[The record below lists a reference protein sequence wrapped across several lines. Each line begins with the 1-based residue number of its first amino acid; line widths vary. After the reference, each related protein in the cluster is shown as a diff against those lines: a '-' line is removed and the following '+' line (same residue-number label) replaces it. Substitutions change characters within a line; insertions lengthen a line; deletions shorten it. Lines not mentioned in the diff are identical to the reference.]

1 MWPSLKPSQRV
12 AVAAAIAPQSS
23 AAALN
28 SGWISMAVFHRLMAV
43 IATGALGMAA
53 TVDAKFQQATDAN
66 GTGAKDVPTSAIAQ
80 VTKAGTDGS
89 NTQQILQLKG
99 SELDINNGFSF
110 VQLVVTPGVDG
121 QPGLGDRPG
130 LRPALRAG
138 VGLQRRQRHPGRQL
152 SRWRCVSSRRPRV
165 GWSAWTRPR
174 PTCAWTSMTTTT

>member
-43 IATGALGMAA
+43 IATGALGAAA
-53 TVDAKFQQATDAN
+53 TIDAKFQQATDAN
-66 GTGAKDVPTSAIAQ
+66 GTNAKDVPNVAIAQ

-110 VQLVVTPGVDG
+110 VQLVVTPGVAAS
-121 QPGLGDRPG
+121 QVTATVLGFDPHYA
-130 LRPALRAG
+130 PASDYNA
-138 VGLQRRQRHPGRQL
+138 
-152 SRWRCVSSRRPRV
+152 
-165 GWSAWTRPR
+165 
-174 PTCAWTSMTTTT
+174 TSVTQVVN